1 MQFQDMLPNCKKTG
15 QKYRTYIGFIRQI
28 LSAVSLIRQDNI
40 DKVIKKEASYSRTTA
55 EKRLIY
61 GRSKATLLSLN
72 NGIGYIILLL
82 FFVAIVFLSY
92 FDLITVARNI

>member
-1 MQFQDMLPNCKKTG
+1 M
-15 QKYRTYIGFIRQI
+15 
-28 LSAVSLIRQDNI
+28 SAVSLIRQDNI